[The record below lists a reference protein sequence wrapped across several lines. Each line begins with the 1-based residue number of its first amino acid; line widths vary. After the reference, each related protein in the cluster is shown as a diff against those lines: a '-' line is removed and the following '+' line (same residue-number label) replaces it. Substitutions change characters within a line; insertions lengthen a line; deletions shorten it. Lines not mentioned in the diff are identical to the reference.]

1 MAKRTTKRAT
11 KRRRK
16 PTAGASRHDEQQ
28 SAVWLGLMVG
38 LAIGLL
44 VAFLIYLKQADKP
57 SSPDPTAAE
66 NIPKKIPVPP
76 KPEDLIV
83 PTIDAKYDFYKLL
96 PNQTVDVPTGEYQ
109 DKKKNTTVLIPAI
122 KPITSNSKKG
132 FTLQAGSFR
141 KSEDADRRKAQL
153 AMMGLEAHVEKVR
166 LRAGNTHRVIIGPY
180 ATAPQAQR
188 IKMQLHH
195 QSIQTVLVKA
205 KK

>member
-1 MAKRTTKRAT
+1 MAKRTTKR
-11 KRRRK
+11 RRK
-16 PTAGASRHDEQQ
+16 STAGASRHDEQQ
-28 SAVWLGLMVG
+28 SAVWLGLIVG

-57 SSPDPTAAE
+57 SDTHSPTATE
-66 NIPKKIPVPP
+66 GTSKKAPVAP

-96 PNQTVDVPTGEYQ
+96 PNQTVDVPTDEYQ
-109 DKKKNTTVLIPAI
+109 DKKKNTTALIPTI
-122 KPITSNSKKG
+122 KPAISDSKKG

-141 KSEDADRRKAQL
+141 RPEDADRRKAQL

-180 ATAPQAQR
+180 TTATQAQR
-188 IKMQLHH
+188 IKMQLHA